1 MMQVW
6 NLWGGLIYLLAPP
19 KTQVEGLE
27 VTVQMAVPAPYY
39 KSGECVVGEKRRCV
53 MIVVL

>member
-1 MMQVW
+1 MQVW

-19 KTQVEGLE
+19 NTQVEGPD

-39 KSGECVVGEKRRCV
+39 KSGECVVV
-53 MIVVL
+53 DYAHL